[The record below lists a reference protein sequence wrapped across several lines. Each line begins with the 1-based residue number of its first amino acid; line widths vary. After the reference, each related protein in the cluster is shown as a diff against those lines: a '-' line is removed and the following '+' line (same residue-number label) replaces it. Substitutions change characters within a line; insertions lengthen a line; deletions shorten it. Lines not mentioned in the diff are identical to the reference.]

1 MNVIL
6 LGAPGSGKGT
16 QSIILNKKFGFLQL
30 STGEMI
36 RQNIEDKTE
45 LGLMVQSIVNKGGFV
60 NDDIILSM
68 VSNRI
73 LMKDCEPGFILD
85 GFPRNVKQAKSFDQ
99 ILSER
104 KIKINFVI
112 ELKVNKESL
121 FERIKNRAFEAN
133 EAREDDKD
141 DVLENRLKI
150 YEEQTEPLVPFYR
163 GLGLHC
169 EVNGMKNIDKIAKD
183 IENIIKNKFKT
194 NKEII

>member
-68 VSNRI
+68 VFFYKV
-73 LMKDCEPGFILD
+73 MEFI
-85 GFPRNVKQAKSFDQ
+85 
-99 ILSER
+99 
-104 KIKINFVI
+104 
-112 ELKVNKESL
+112 
-121 FERIKNRAFEAN
+121 
-133 EAREDDKD
+133 
-141 DVLENRLKI
+141 
-150 YEEQTEPLVPFYR
+150 T
-163 GLGLHC
+163 
-169 EVNGMKNIDKIAKD
+169 
-183 IENIIKNKFKT
+183 
-194 NKEII
+194 